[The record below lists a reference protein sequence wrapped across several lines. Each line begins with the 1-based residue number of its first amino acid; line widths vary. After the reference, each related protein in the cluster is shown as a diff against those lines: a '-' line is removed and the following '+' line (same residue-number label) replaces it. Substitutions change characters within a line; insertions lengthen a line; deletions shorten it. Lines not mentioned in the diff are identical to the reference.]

1 MNEYD
6 LYSRVGLALAI
17 GVMVG
22 FERGWHSRDESEGQ
36 RVAGVRT
43 FALLGLLGGVIGAL
57 SDDLGEP
64 FVALAFLA
72 VAALIFIAYLG
83 RLRVSPDVGM
93 TTQVAAIATLALGLL
108 AVLDDMALA
117 AAAGVVMTALLASK
131 AILHRW
137 IAQIDR
143 LELNAAIQL
152 LVISVVLL
160 PVLPDRGFGPGESIN
175 PYALWWIVVLLA
187 ALSFLAYVAVR
198 IAGPDRGLLVTAVL
212 GGLASSTAI
221 TLHLSRLARRD
232 AALAPTATA
241 GVIAASAMMLVRILV
256 IVGILNRALL
266 LPLLWPLG
274 LMALVAGALVVLLVR
289 RHPPGEAKATSE
301 ALSNPLELG
310 PALGFALFL
319 GVVVVLGNVLSDW
332 LGDTGLYALAATA
345 GLGDVDAVTVLMTQM
360 SAGGLSLTVAV
371 TAIAIAAFVNTAVK
385 GVIAGSIAGGVMAR
399 RIALCLAAVLVA
411 GGAGLLL
418 A

>member
-17 GVMVG
+17 GIMVG
-22 FERGWHSRDESEGQ
+22 FERGWHSRGEAEGQ

-43 FALLGLLGGVIGAL
+43 FALIGLLGGVIGAL
-57 SDDLGEP
+57 SDELGES

-72 VAALIFIAYLG
+72 VAALILVAYLG
-83 RLRVSPDVGM
+83 RLRAGADIGM
-93 TTQVAAIATLALGLL
+93 TTQIAAIATFALGLL

-117 AAAGVVMTALLASK
+117 AAAGVAMTALLASK

-160 PVLPDRGFGPGESIN
+160 PVLPDRGFGPGEAIN

-212 GGLASSTAI
+212 GGLVSSTAI

-232 AALAPTATA
+232 AALAPTAPA

-274 LMALVAGALVVLLVR
+274 LMALVAGGLVVLLLR
-289 RHPPGEAKATSE
+289 RHPPGETQATSA